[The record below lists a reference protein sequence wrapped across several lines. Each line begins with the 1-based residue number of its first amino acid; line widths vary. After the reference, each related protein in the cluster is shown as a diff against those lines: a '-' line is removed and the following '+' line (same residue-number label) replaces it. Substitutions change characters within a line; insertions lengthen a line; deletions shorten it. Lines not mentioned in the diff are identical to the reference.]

1 MRNLV
6 EFILRAGDID
16 NRRGAFGEKDAMQEG
31 SRIHRKIQGQMGSG
45 YQAEVPL
52 SMEITWPEALFCCD
66 KERME
71 EAEKS
76 PAKKLVLTVEGRADG
91 IFKEN
96 FKEEKGRTKNGRKR
110 PPVYD
115 PCEFTLESPAGFSL
129 LDAGLKKIAADQN
142 SGKSQGKD
150 QGKDQDEESGK
161 IIGAGIDTDS
171 EKASEKGPEK
181 RGRAGTDIAYID
193 EIKGIYRDVRSLEYP
208 LMLHLAQAKCYA
220 YIYGSQKGLSQVGVQ
235 MTYCNLG
242 AVERE
247 DGKGDEQSSEE
258 TVQAAALSDSE
269 TRNVRQRGGGRR
281 TEKKAAYQAGIGQIR
296 RFRHIYRIEELK
308 DWFMK
313 LVGQYRKWAKL
324 QIEWKAL
331 RQESIRD
338 LPFPFPWRPGQKDVA
353 SSVYRTI
360 VRGKKLFIQAP
371 TGTGKTLST
380 IYPAV
385 KAIGEGKA
393 DRLFYA
399 TAKTITRTVAEESF
413 AILREKGLRM
423 KTVTLT
429 AKEKICFL
437 EETECNPDA
446 CPYAKGHYDRV
457 NDAVFE
463 LISENEALDRQTLEA
478 QARKWQV
485 CPFEMGLDTALW
497 ADAVICDYN
506 YIFDPR
512 ARLKRFFGE
521 GVKGD
526 YLFLIDEAHN
536 LVERGREMFSA
547 SLYLEEFLALRKE
560 FQAFGRVKRQKES
573 ARSGTDMQIEFYVQT
588 ESEVR
593 TGYRYDIQTRSDAQD
608 GSNEQKD
615 SNAQNRSNA
624 QKDFNA
630 QIGSDTQMEFD
641 ARSGSEEED
650 VGHDPQILS
659 RHHRPGELLRI
670 ARDLSRAAKHCIDWL
685 EKRQQEMEE
694 NDARVMTLGVWDGE
708 AGESSKSE
716 MAALPNRI
724 PKTNQIPES
733 RQGGIG
739 VFPVYLLNLVGLM
752 EDFMEDSLDAEL
764 NEKTLNLYFQIRS
777 FLDACEHLNDN
788 YVVYTER
795 LTKDRFLLRA
805 YCMDI
810 SENLQECLDK
820 GIGTIFFSA
829 TFLPINYYK
838 SLLSTEK
845 DNYAIYANPIFDPA
859 RRLVL
864 IGTDT
869 SSRYRNRNER
879 EYRKM
884 AEYILEVLRARRG
897 NYMVFFSSY
906 QMMDDVADQL
916 EWLCSEQGETVE
928 VARQISHMSEE
939 EREAFLEKF
948 EHPHPQGLAGF
959 CVMGGIFG
967 EGIDLREDRLIGAVI
982 VGAGLPQ
989 VCSERELLK
998 RFYDRRGEDG
1008 FFYAYLCPGMNRVLQ
1023 SAGRVIRTEQDAGLI
1038 LLLDERFAQARYRD
1052 MFPREWEHPEK
1063 CTLRTV
1069 REKAETFWE
1078 QLSGEKLSEGK

>member
-1 MRNLV
+1 MEEYWRIRISVRNLV

-52 SMEITWPEALFCCD
+52 SMDITWPEALFCCD
-66 KERME
+66 ETFPCMPSAESGTPSELRECSHLTDSDERR
-71 EAEKS
+71 S
-76 PAKKLVLTVEGRADG
+76 CKLILTVEGRADG
-91 IFKEN
+91 IFTEDN
-96 FKEEKGRTKNGRKR
+96 SRTKKSRKR
-110 PPVYD
+110 SASYD
-115 PCEFTLESPAGFSL
+115 PCEFVLDSPGSFGGLSL
-129 LDAGLKKIAADQN
+129 SDIGLKQELDVLSDKILY
-142 SGKSQGKD
+142 KSV
-150 QGKDQDEESGK
+150 DEDLEN
-161 IIGAGIDTDS
+161 
-171 EKASEKGPEK
+171 GPEMS
-181 RGRAGTDIAYID
+181 AGTVYID
-193 EIKGIYRDVRSLEYP
+193 EIKGIYRDVMSLEYP

-220 YIYGSQKGLSQVGVQ
+220 YIYGSQKGLSHIGVQ

-242 AVERE
+242 ADERE
-247 DGKGDEQSSEE
+247 DQE
-258 TVQAAALSDSE
+258 TQTAEDAEKSVQPTALSDQKSK
-269 TRNVRQRGGGRR
+269 GGRR
-281 TEKKAAYQAGIGQIR
+281 AKKKAAYQSGIGQIR
-296 RFRHIYRIEELK
+296 RFRQVYSMEELEN
-308 DWFMK
+308 WFMK

-324 QIEWKAL
+324 QIEWKVI
-331 RQESIRD
+331 RQNSIRD

-360 VRGKKLFIQAP
+360 ARGKKLFIQAP

-413 AILREKGLRM
+413 SILREKGLRM

-497 ADAVICDYN
+497 TDAVICDYN

-547 SLYLEEFLALRKE
+547 SLYMEEFLALRKE
-560 FQAFGRVKRQKES
+560 FQVFGKEKRQNID
-573 ARSGTDMQIEFYVQT
+573 TDAK
-588 ESEVR
+588 S
-593 TGYRYDIQTRSDAQD
+593 DI
-608 GSNEQKD
+608 
-615 SNAQNRSNA
+615 
-624 QKDFNA
+624 
-630 QIGSDTQMEFD
+630 
-641 ARSGSEEED
+641 
-650 VGHDPQILS
+650 QILS
-659 RHHRPGELLRI
+659 RHHRPGELLRT
-670 ARDLSRAAKHCIDWL
+670 ARALSRAVKHCIDWL
-685 EKRQQEMEE
+685 QKRQQEMEE
-694 NDARVMTLGVWDGE
+694 SDAAVMTLGAEEPAPQSGVPSRFT
-708 AGESSKSE
+708 ES
-716 MAALPNRI
+716 
-724 PKTNQIPES
+724 T
-733 RQGGIG
+733 QGGIG
-739 VFPVYLLNLVGLM
+739 VFPVYLLNLLGLM
-752 EDFMEDSLDAEL
+752 EDFMEDSLDADL
-764 NEKTLNLYFQIRS
+764 NEKTLNLYFQIHS
-777 FLDACEHLNDN
+777 FLDVCDHLDDN

-795 LTKDRFLLRA
+795 LAKGQFLLRA
-805 YCMDI
+805 YCVDI

-820 GIGTIFFSA
+820 GISTIFFSA

-838 SLLSTEK
+838 KLLSTEK
-845 DNYAIYANPIFDPA
+845 DNYAIYANPVFDPK

-864 IGTDT
+864 IGADC
-869 SSRYRNRNER
+869 SSRYRNRSER

-884 AEYILEVLRARRG
+884 AEYILEVLRSRRG

-916 EWLCSEQGETVE
+916 EWLCTEQGEMVE
-928 VARQISHMSEE
+928 VARQVSRMSEE
-939 EREAFLEKF
+939 EREVFLEKF

-1069 REKAETFWE
+1069 REKAEAFWE
-1078 QLSGEKLSEGK
+1078 QLSGEK